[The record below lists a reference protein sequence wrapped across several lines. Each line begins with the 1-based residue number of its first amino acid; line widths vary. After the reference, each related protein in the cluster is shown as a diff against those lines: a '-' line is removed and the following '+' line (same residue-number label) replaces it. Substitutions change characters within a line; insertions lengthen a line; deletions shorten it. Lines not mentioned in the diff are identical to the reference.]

1 MIFQKYIFST
11 FKSWAWHR
19 RRTACRRHQNKTK
32 CQKSISFVFHKE
44 ILFVANCLARYSS
57 FQSLPVKKDA
67 CDNDR
72 QITEP
77 LKEENV
83 TKKSAIVNL
92 NSLIQKEWNSYVI
105 GPQSDLEPSKESSN
119 TVFMGLGKKIKQ
131 NPATNK
137 SELWMKIDKIK
148 QD

>member
-1 MIFQKYIFST
+1 M
-11 FKSWAWHR
+11 
-19 RRTACRRHQNKTK
+19 
-32 CQKSISFVFHKE
+32 
-44 ILFVANCLARYSS
+44 ANCLARYSS

-67 CDNDR
+67 CDKDQ
-72 QITEP
+72 QITEQR
-77 LKEENV
+77 KEENV

-92 NSLIQKEWNSYVI
+92 NSLIQKKWNSYVI